1 MDFRLKV
8 FQSVARNQSFT
19 RAAKELKISQ
29 PAITKHIQELESM
42 YKVRLFERT
51 NGTQIRITSEGE
63 LLLAHADR
71 IVEAFRQLEY
81 EMNLLTARFTGE
93 LRVGASTTISQYIL
107 PPILA
112 AFLKKFPELKLTVL
126 SGNSLQIEKAL
137 LDKRIDLGIVEGQSR
152 HSNLRYMPYLKDV
165 LVAITSTKS
174 TLAQYD
180 EISLDE
186 LKHMPLVIRENG
198 SGTLEVLESELLKHH
213 LKLSDMSILMQLGST
228 ESIKLF
234 LDNCDSVGIVSVRSV
249 NKDLFNGRFKV
260 IEIRDF
266 DIYRTFQFIELQGK
280 SSGVAEDF
288 IRFARRQTY

>member
-19 RAAKELKISQ
+19 RAAKELNISQ

-152 HSNLRYMPYLKDV
+152 HPNLRYTPYLKDV

-180 EISLDE
+180 EIGLDE
-186 LKHMPLVIRENG
+186 LKHLPLVVRENG
-198 SGTLEVLESELLKHH
+198 SGTLEVFEAELQKHH
-213 LKLSDMSILMQLGST
+213 LKLSNMSVLMQLGST

-249 NKDLFNGRFKV
+249 NKDLYNGRFKV
-260 IEIRDF
+260 IEIKDF
-266 DIYRTFQFIELQGK
+266 DIYRTFQFIEPQGK
-280 SSGVAEDF
+280 SGGVVDDF

>member
-19 RAAKELKISQ
+19 RAAKELNISQ

-42 YKVRLFERT
+42 YKVRLFERA
-51 NGTQIRITSEGE
+51 NGTQIRITGEGE

-71 IVEAFRQLEY
+71 IVEAFRQMEY

-112 AFLKKFPELKLTVL
+112 AFLKKIPELKLTVL

-152 HSNLRYMPYLKDV
+152 HSNLRYTPYLKDV
-165 LVAITSTKS
+165 LVAVTSTKS

-180 EISLDE
+180 EIGLDE
-186 LKHMPLVIRENG
+186 LKRIPLVIRENG
-198 SGTLEVLESELLKHH
+198 SGTLEVFEAELQKHH

-249 NKDLFNGRFKV
+249 NKDLFNNRFKV
-260 IEIRDF
+260 IEIRGF

-280 SSGVAEDF
+280 SGGVAEDF